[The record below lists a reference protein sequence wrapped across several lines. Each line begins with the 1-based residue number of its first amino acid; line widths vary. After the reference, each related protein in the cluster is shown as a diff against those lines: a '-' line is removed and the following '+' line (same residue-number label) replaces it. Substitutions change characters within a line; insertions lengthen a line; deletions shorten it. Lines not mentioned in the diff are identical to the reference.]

1 MTNEQTIALHNFEA
15 LVRQLMKAYEQ
26 KCRDNA
32 ELQRQLCEC
41 KQELAE
47 AKGTIE
53 SLKHDY
59 SVLKTARML
68 EVSGDDVKEAQT
80 RISKLIREVDKCIAL
95 LDV

>member
-26 KCRDNA
+26 TRRDNA
-32 ELQRQLCEC
+32 ALRHRLDECRQQLTDAQR
-41 KQELAE
+41 
-47 AKGTIE
+47 TIE
-53 SLKHDY
+53 NLKHDY
-59 SVLKTARML
+59 SALKTARML
-68 EVSGDDVKEAQT
+68 EVSGEDVKEAQA

>member
-26 KCRDNA
+26 TRRDNA
-32 ELQRQLCEC
+32 TLQHRLDECRQQLTDA
-41 KQELAE
+41 QR
-47 AKGTIE
+47 TIE
-53 SLKHDY
+53 NLKHDY
-59 SVLKTARML
+59 SALKTARML
-68 EVSGDDVKEAQT
+68 EVSGEDVKEAQA